1 MKNHIKTKLKKYIEK
16 TLLPALL
23 LLTLLNPIKT
33 QAQGYTLDDIDK
45 VKWTIESHYYK
56 ELEEDQ
62 LYKDAIKGMV
72 NNLDPYSNYYSQEEF
87 QLFKEEISNTRVG
100 IGLYI
105 IEDNGKIKI
114 LGTLEGS
121 PAKEAGIKPA
131 DQILEIDGKSTQ
143 GKSIDQILENLK
155 GPLGTKIKLKL
166 KRGENILKTELKRQ
180 ALYIPTVTSRKLD
193 QKTGYIKVETFS
205 NKTYEEIKTALD
217 KLDKENIENLIIDL
231 RDNPGGYLTQAVK
244 TAEIFLPEGPI
255 VHVSYKDKT
264 LSHYS
269 HNKNPR
275 SYQTLVLINQ
285 NSASASEILAAALQ
299 ESGKAKLVGQNTYGK
314 TQVQQI
320 IPLEKGGL
328 KLTVANYLTPKGKKI
343 GSQGLVPDHKVIWE
357 SYSEKE
363 LDKALDILQ
372 NKS

>member
-56 ELEEDQ
+56 ELEEDK

-131 DQILEIDGKSTQ
+131 DEILEIDGKSTQ

-155 GPLGTKIKLKL
+155 GPLVTKIKLKL
-166 KRGENILKTELKRQ
+166 KRGENILKTEVKRQ

-275 SYQTLVLINQ
+275 SYQTLVLINE